1 MARDG
6 YATSAIGHTR
16 SVLIRAIRRAQR
28 DGLVARNVAELMP
41 CPRGARRESRSM
53 TVAQIEQPLRAELSP
68 WWRAYLYAG
77 IMCGLRPGELLGLRW
92 EHVNTIAG
100 IIRVRKS
107 VKIHEGDGHSRPVLE
122 DLKTERSR
130 RTLALPAA
138 VAPMLTALRKDHAA
152 GRLAAGPSYTDH
164 GLVFARA
171 DGSPCCP
178 GTVRANF
185 KRICQRAGPGDD
197 WHPHEQRHSF
207 VSILSDAAV
216 DIDQIA
222 DAAGHINAAVTR
234 SVYRHVLADKLA
246 IAARVMDATFRSAG
260 GASWGPLAPRYG
272 SRAPRP
278 AP

>member
-1 MARDG
+1 
-6 YATSAIGHTR
+6 
-16 SVLIRAIRRAQR
+16 
-28 DGLVARNVAELMP
+28 
-41 CPRGARRESRSM
+41 M

-107 VKIHEGDGHSRPVLE
+107 VKIHEGDCHSRPVLE

-171 DGSPCCP
+171 DGRPAVRERSGRTSSGSVSGRGPAMTGTRMSSGTASCRSCLTPRSISTRSPMRP
-178 GTVRANF
+178 GTSTPPSREASTGTFWRTSWRSLRA
-185 KRICQRAGPGDD
+185 
-197 WHPHEQRHSF
+197 
-207 VSILSDAAV
+207 
-216 DIDQIA
+216 
-222 DAAGHINAAVTR
+222 
-234 SVYRHVLADKLA
+234 
-246 IAARVMDATFRSAG
+246 
-260 GASWGPLAPRYG
+260 
-272 SRAPRP
+272 
-278 AP
+278 